1 MSLGRID
8 QEGRLDMSHKY
19 SKHRTGRTN
28 LAFALTFT
36 VLAAGFALSVSLPAR
51 PSPSSTRISTGSAR
65 LRPVQIDNLSMAS
78 AEAGFAI
85 GQLPGSPNQGGM
97 VLRTTDGGRVWTD
110 ITPHLPADAQNN
122 LNLTAGFAESR
133 SAALVLEGR
142 SGTFTV
148 FNTLDGGRMWI
159 RSRPIH
165 AGYYGGIVEIQ
176 FLDRLHGF
184 LEVSDPG
191 NSMLPGAMYAT
202 KNGGRTW
209 QRVSYSGATQNAT
222 VAASDAAAGKPV
234 LGWLPFAEGFS
245 FRTIKDGWISGG
257 QRGGPF
263 GGAGY
268 VWLFRTTDGGRSWSH
283 ESLPMPR
290 GWSRAYTTLSEPQ
303 WFGNTG
309 YLTMTCWGLKAAASQ
324 TFLYVTH
331 DAGRRWTQIPF
342 IHNAGSQAPLSVDF
356 VTAQSGYA
364 MFGGTLYR
372 TKNGWRTWTPVM
384 HNEHLR
390 FAALQFINPSEGWL
404 YWPGPTAAHWEQ
416 TKDGGRTWT
425 AWNPVV
431 RLR

>member
-1 MSLGRID
+1 
-8 QEGRLDMSHKY
+8 MSHKR
-19 SKHRTGRTN
+19 HERRAGRTN
-28 LAFALTFT
+28 LVFALTFT

-51 PSPSSTRISTGSAR
+51 PSPSAARISTGLAR
-65 LRPVQIDNLSMAS
+65 LRPVQIDNLFMTS
-78 AEAGFAI
+78 AEEGFAI
-85 GQLPGSPNQGGM
+85 GQLPGSPNQGGT
-97 VLRTTDGGRVWTD
+97 VLHTTDGGRVWTE
-110 ITPHLPADAQNN
+110 ITPHLPSNTQSNV
-122 LNLTAGFAESR
+122 NLTAGFAGSR
-133 SAALVLEGR
+133 SAALVLEGS

-148 FNTLDGGRMWI
+148 FSTLDGGRMWM
-159 RSRPIH
+159 RSLPIH
-165 AGYYGGIVEIQ
+165 AGYSGGIVDIQ
-176 FLDRLHGF
+176 FLNRLHGF

-191 NSMLPGAMYAT
+191 NSMLLGAMYAT

-222 VAASDAAAGKPV
+222 AAASDAAAGKPM
-234 LGWLPFAEGFS
+234 LGWLPFAGAFS
-245 FRTIKDGWISGG
+245 FRTIEDGWISGG

-263 GGAGY
+263 GGSGY

-283 ESLPMPR
+283 ESLSMPR
-290 GWSRAYTTLSEPQ
+290 GWRKAYTTLSEPQ

-309 YLTMTCWGLKAAASQ
+309 YLTMTCWGPHAVASQ

-342 IHNAGSQAPLSVDF
+342 IRNAGSQAPFSVDF

-372 TKNGWRTWTPVM
+372 TQNGWRTWTPVL

-390 FAALQFINPSEGWL
+390 FAALQFVNPSEGWL
-404 YWPGPTAAHWEQ
+404 YWPGPTTAHWEY
-416 TKDGGRTWT
+416 TKNGGRTWA